1 MDATCFGTY
10 RPTSGMKI
18 YDVKHKKI
26 CILMFWNLWDPIKSH
41 EIFFN
46 KVLRSCSSTEVYAF
60 YIIYISEYQ
69 INKNILYNI
78 YIYQYIKYIKIFYIK
93 YIYIPVYLVHK
104 NILYGVYIYTGIS
117 NKKIFYIKY
126 IYTSISNTLKYFI

>member
-1 MDATCFGTY
+1 
-10 RPTSGMKI
+10 
-18 YDVKHKKI
+18 
-26 CILMFWNLWDPIKSH
+26 
-41 EIFFN
+41 
-46 KVLRSCSSTEVYAF
+46 VYAF